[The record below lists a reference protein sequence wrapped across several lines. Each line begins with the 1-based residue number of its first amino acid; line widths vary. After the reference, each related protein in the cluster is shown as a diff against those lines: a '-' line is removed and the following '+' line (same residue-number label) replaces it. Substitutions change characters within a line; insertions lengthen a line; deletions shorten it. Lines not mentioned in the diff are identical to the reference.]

1 MAMYKKWILAVLLM
15 VITRENNAQ
24 PKPQRIWYTQPAAYW
39 EETLPLGNG
48 RLGAMPDGGI
58 QQEHIVLNDIS
69 LWSGAPQ
76 DADRS
81 DAYSHLSEIQNLLF
95 AGKNIDAQQV
105 MSKYFVSKG
114 PGSGNG
120 NGANVPYG
128 SYQILGNL
136 TIRFDYGSENVT
148 DQVKEYHREL
158 SLNNAIASTK
168 FTLNNAIYRREYFT
182 SFDDDVI
189 MVKLSCN
196 ELKKIGFRLSLD
208 RPEKFETK
216 LIDKEL
222 QMSGQLNN
230 GTDGKGM
237 KYVVR
242 VKIKLKGGRIITHP
256 NELQVESADEAI
268 IYISAGTNYKNHGYI
283 GTSKKLIDQSF
294 QKSYAVEKANHS
306 KQFQKLFN
314 RASLDL
320 ENDSKDSLPTNR
332 RLLAFASDKS
342 DNGMAALYYQ
352 FGRYLLISSTR
363 KGLLPPNL
371 QGLWANTIETPW
383 NGDYHLNI
391 NIQMNHWPLE
401 VTNLG
406 KLNEPF
412 FTLVKSLV
420 PNGEKTAMAY
430 YHSKGWV
437 AHTITNLWGYTSPGE
452 DYSWGSFNTGS
463 AWLCQMLWS
472 HYEFTNDTA
481 YLRILYPII
490 KGSAEFYLSTL
501 VKDPA
506 LGWLVTS
513 PSNSPENAFIMPDG
527 KRAHVCESPTIDNQI
542 LRSLFG
548 AVIESGKKL
557 NRDREF
563 VQQLETIITQ
573 LPPDQIGKDGRLME
587 WLKEYGEAEPHHRH
601 VSLLWGLHP
610 GNEISITTTPE
621 LAKAAKASLE
631 ARGDDGTGWSLAWK
645 INFWARLHEGNRSF
659 ALLGKL
665 LRPISGNSMNM
676 SNGGGTY
683 NNLFCGHTPFQ
694 IDGNFGGTA
703 GIAEMLLQ
711 SQNGYIEVLPALP
724 AQWKNG
730 EFSGWCV
737 RGGGE
742 VSAKWENGQVTWV
755 SLKATVNNTFTLKAP
770 VTAVK
775 IAVKKHGKYQTMHTY
790 TGLLVFQLKKGEV
803 VDINF

>member
-1 MAMYKKWILAVLLM
+1 MPIHKTLILALLLM
-15 VITRENNAQ
+15 AITRVNSAQ
-24 PKPQRIWYTQPAAYW
+24 PKPLRIWYTQPAAYW

-58 QQEHIVLNDIS
+58 RQEHIVLNDIS

-76 DADRS
+76 DADRP
-81 DAYSHLSEIQNLLF
+81 DAYTHLAEIQKLLF
-95 AGKNIDAQQV
+95 EGKNIEAQQV

-136 TIRFDYGSENVT
+136 AIRFDYGKQNMT

-158 SLNNAIASTK
+158 SLNNAIASTQ
-168 FTLNNAIYRREYFT
+168 FTFNNAIYRREYFT

-189 MVKLSCN
+189 MIKLSCN

-216 LIDKEL
+216 VIDKEL
-222 QMSGQLNN
+222 QMNGQLNN

-237 KYVVR
+237 QYLVR

-256 NELQVESADEAI
+256 NELQVEAADEAI
-268 IYISAGTNYKNHGYI
+268 IYISAGTDYKNPSYI

-294 QKSYAVEKANHS
+294 QKPYVVEKANHS

-320 ENDSKDSLPTNR
+320 GNDTKDSLPTNL
-332 RLLAFASDKS
+332 RLLSFASDRS

-412 FTLVKSLV
+412 FTLVKGLV
-420 PNGEKTAMAY
+420 PNGEKTAKAY

-472 HYEFTNDTA
+472 HYEFTNDTD
-481 YLRILYPII
+481 YLRIVYPII
-490 KGSAEFYLSTL
+490 KGSAEFYISTL
-501 VKDPA
+501 VKDPM

-542 LRSLFG
+542 LRSLFS

-557 NRDREF
+557 NRDKEF
-563 VQQLETIITQ
+563 IQQLETIITQ

-587 WLKEYGEAEPHHRH
+587 WLQEYGEAEPHHRH

-610 GNEISITTTPE
+610 GNEINIATTPE
-621 LAKAAKASLE
+621 LARAAKATLE

-711 SQNGYIEVLPALP
+711 SQNGFIEVLPALP
-724 AQWKNG
+724 DQWKNG
-730 EFSGWCV
+730 KFSGWCV
-737 RGGGE
+737 RGGGV
-742 VSAKWENGQVTWV
+742 VSAEWKNGYVKWI
-755 SLKATVNNTFTLKAP
+755 SLKAGVTNNF
-770 VTAVK
+770 K
-775 IAVKKHGKYQTMHTY
+775 IKVPIEASIINIKKMGKSENVQPESGYIE
-790 TGLLVFQLKKGEV
+790 VQLKKGELA
-803 VDINF
+803 DISF